1 VSTPPDGQPAA
12 APGPAGWAAAS
23 GPPGSAWADADS
35 ADADPAGTDSVA
47 SPTSGSAGS
56 WAAAPAGDE
65 TAAGDEAG
73 MDEAGEPV
81 PAELVRLAA
90 AVAALDEIAGLPVAE
105 HVPRYD
111 ALHGELSDALASIDE
126 V

>member
-1 VSTPPDGQPAA
+1 MSTPADGERD
-12 APGPAGWAAAS
+12 AAS
-23 GPPGSAWADADS
+23 GRTGPAETAGSGGAWT
-35 ADADPAGTDSVA
+35 DADPAGADPAAA
-47 SPTSGSAGS
+47 SGWADPAAATEYGSAGGR
-56 WAAAPAGDE
+56 AAA
-65 TAAGDEAG
+65 AAGDEV
-73 MDEAGEPV
+73 GEPV

>member
-1 VSTPPDGQPAA
+1 VSTPADGERD
-12 APGPAGWAAAS
+12 AAS
-23 GPPGSAWADADS
+23 GRTGPAETAGSGGAWT
-35 ADADPAGTDSVA
+35 DADPAGADPAAVQGSWAGADPARADPAAATEY
-47 SPTSGSAGS
+47 GSAGGR
-56 WAAAPAGDE
+56 AAA
-65 TAAGDEAG
+65 AAGDEV
-73 MDEAGEPV
+73 GEPV